1 MNEKY
6 KKLTDDFKNEF
17 AAKLASPAFAE
28 FFVKAK
34 DASVDDSGTFD
45 VVVSTADRDRQNE
58 IVMQD
63 GWDLSFYKLNPV
75 VLWAHDYSTL
85 PIGVCTS
92 IAVIEG
98 KLVAQGKFAPASA
111 NPFAQQVRMLYEL
124 GMVKT
129 TSVGFIP
136 TEFDA
141 NDRDVVTKAQ
151 LLEFSFVPVP
161 ANPYALSL
169 RQVQEKKLD
178 VAFLM
183 TKGLTFNIKEK
194 EAQSGDSCQL
204 DDGTPGILGKDP
216 KNPDGPMVCIPAKS
230 MGYKDALSNLNKAIE
245 TFKADH
251 TKAHKDHQENHM
263 KAIEVFKT
271 AIMDCMKDVDIAKAF
286 SEKGVEVFKGAF
298 DNHMKAVG
306 LENERHSKEMDEH
319 CMKVGKA
326 IEVFKESVKDYVDG
340 GSTGD
345 DTGGN
350 PTADS
355 VRMMHAV
362 KDAFTHMTSAC
373 AALKAFAEAE
383 GGEGNGKS
391 TDDADGS
398 SAAAGSK
405 SSDKDVADAK
415 KFADGRELLRQ
426 INSVIGK
433 TLRDFNVKERSAG
446 NKK

>member
-17 AAKLASPAFAE
+17 AAKLATPAFAE
-28 FFVKAK
+28 FFIKAK
-34 DASVDDSGTFD
+34 DASIDDSGTFD

-75 VLWAHDYSTL
+75 VLWGHDYGAL

-92 IAVIEG
+92 INVIDG
-98 KLVAQGKFAPASA
+98 KLTAQGKFAPASA

-136 TEFDA
+136 TEFDS

-178 VAFLM
+178 VAYLM

-194 EAQSGDSCQL
+194 DAQSGDACKL
-204 DDGTPGILGKDP
+204 EDGTPGILGKDP

-230 MGYKDALSNLNKAIE
+230 MSHKEALAQLNKAIE
-245 TFKADH
+245 VFKSDH
-251 TKAHKDHQENHM
+251 TKAHKDHDANHTA
-263 KAIEVFKT
+263 AIQVFKE
-271 AIMDCMKDVDIAKAF
+271 AIMAAMKDIDIEKTF
-286 SEKGVEVFKGAF
+286 KEKGVDIFKEAF
-298 DNHMKAVG
+298 ENHHKAVG

-319 CMKVGKA
+319 CLKVGKA
-326 IEVFKESVKDYVDG
+326 IDVFKDSVKDYVDG
-340 GSTGD
+340 GGTGD
-345 DTGGN
+345 DAGGN

-362 KDAFTHMTSAC
+362 KDAYAHLSEAC
-373 AALKAFAEAE
+373 TALKAFAEAE
-383 GGEGNGKS
+383 GGQGNGKS

-405 SSDKDVADAK
+405 SSSKDVDEAT
-415 KFADGRELLRQ
+415 KFAENREFLRVLSIAVGQ
-426 INSVIGK
+426 S
-433 TLRDFNVKERSAG
+433 LRKFNREAKEHKQ
-446 NKK
+446 N

>member
-6 KKLTDDFKNEF
+6 KKLTDDFKKEF
-17 AAKLASPAFAE
+17 ATKLASPTFAE
-28 FFVKAK
+28 FLVKAK
-34 DASVDDSGTFD
+34 DASADDSGTFD

-92 IAVIEG
+92 IAVDGG

-141 NDRDVVTKAQ
+141 NDCDVVTKAQ

-169 RQVQEKKLD
+169 RQVQEKNLD
-178 VAFLM
+178 VALLM
-183 TKGLTFNIKEK
+183 TKGMTFNIKEK
-194 EAQSGDSCQL
+194 EAQSGDACQL
-204 DDGTPGILGKDP
+204 EDGTPGILGKDP

-230 MGYKDALSNLNKAIE
+230 MSHKDALAHLNKAIE
-245 TFKADH
+245 VFKADH
-251 TKAHKDHQENHM
+251 TKAHKDHQDNHM
-263 KAIEVFKT
+263 KAVEVFK
-271 AIMDCMKDVDIAKAF
+271 ASIAECMHGMDGEKAKA
-286 SEKGVEVFKGAF
+286 GVEVFKDAF
-298 DNHMKAVG
+298 DNHSKAVG
-306 LENERHSKEMDEH
+306 LENERHSKEMETH
-319 CMKVGKA
+319 CLKVGDA

-340 GSTGD
+340 GGTGD
-345 DTGGN
+345 DAGGN

-373 AALKAFAEAE
+373 AALKDFAESE
-383 GGEGNGKS
+383 GGKDNSKAA
-391 TDDADGS
+391 DDAAAIA
-398 SAAAGSK
+398 AAAGSK
-405 SSDKDVADAK
+405 SSDKDVDEAMKVAND
-415 KFADGRELLRQ
+415 RELLRQ
-426 INSVIGK
+426 LNSNIGK
-433 TLRDFNVKERSAG
+433 ILRDFNINDKRAGVK
-446 NKK
+446 K

>member
-17 AAKLASPAFAE
+17 ATKLASPAFAE

-34 DASVDDSGTFD
+34 DASIDDSGTFD

-92 IAVIEG
+92 IAVTDG

-136 TEFDA
+136 TEFDS

-169 RQVQEKKLD
+169 RQIQEKKIDLGL
-178 VAFLM
+178 LM
-183 TKGLTFNIKEK
+183 TKGLKFDVKEK
-194 EAQSGDSCQL
+194 GAEAGDACQL
-204 DDGTPGILGKDP
+204 EDGTPGILGADP
-216 KNPDGPMVCIPAKS
+216 KNPGSMVCIPAKS
-230 MGYKDALSNLNKAIE
+230 MTHKDALENLNKSIE
-245 TFKADH
+245 VFKSAH
-251 TKAHKDHQENHM
+251 TKAHKDHQENHV
-263 KAIEVFKT
+263 KAIEVFKE
-271 AIMDCMKDVDIAKAF
+271 AIYAAMKDIDVAKAQ
-286 SEKGVEVFKGAF
+286 EKGVEVFKDAF
-298 DNHMKAVG
+298 DNHHKAVG

-319 CMKVGKA
+319 CLKVGKA
-326 IEVFKESVKDYVDG
+326 IDVFKESVKDYTDG
-340 GSTGD
+340 DGAGD
-345 DTGGN
+345 DAGGN

-362 KDAFTHMTSAC
+362 KDAFTHMTNAC
-373 AALKAFAEAE
+373 AALKEFADSE
-383 GGEGNGKS
+383 GGEGHGKAA
-391 TDDADGS
+391 DDAAAL
-398 SAAAGSK
+398 AAAEGSK
-405 SSDKDVADAK
+405 SSVKDVNEAMK
-415 KFADGRELLRQ
+415 IVDGRELLRQ
-426 INSVIGK
+426 INSIIGK